1 MILHV
6 VLFEPREGFTDA
18 DRDELLDAVTAATR
32 SIPHI
37 RRFQI
42 GRRVTHGLP
51 GYEQA
56 MHEAYEY
63 AAIVEFDSVD
73 DLRSYLAHPAHAALG
88 GHFARS
94 SSRALA
100 YDYEIVDL
108 ADSR

>member
-18 DRDELLDAVTAATR
+18 DRDELVAALTTASH
-32 SIPHI
+32 SIPQI
-37 RRFQI
+37 RRLQV
-42 GRRVTHGLP
+42 GRRITHGLP

-56 MHEAYEY
+56 MRENYEY
-63 AAIVEFDSVD
+63 AAIIEFDSAD

-88 GHFARS
+88 RHFARS

-100 YDYEIVDL
+100 YDYESTEL
-108 ADSR
+108 R